1 VNASPISVF
10 ASPASSRSPEVN
22 YIAWTPSPI
31 SDRRGSI
38 PTSSGGMRPRMGRRA
53 SHDLFEAVE
62 HQRFTEDQ
70 AKYIFKQIGETQN
83 NLSADVRLIT
93 GLVDAVAY
101 MHERGI
107 YHRDLKDENVV
118 IDRNLQ
124 VSSLIIRISYP
135 LM

>member
-1 VNASPISVF
+1 
-10 ASPASSRSPEVN
+10 
-22 YIAWTPSPI
+22 
-31 SDRRGSI
+31 
-38 PTSSGGMRPRMGRRA
+38 MRPRMGRRA